1 MVTRMG
7 AQNSM
12 TKILIVEDE
21 AITAM
26 DIKHNLV
33 NFGFD
38 VVGTAASGEKAIEI
52 AQKLKPD
59 LILMDI
65 TLKGDM
71 DGIEAA
77 KKIKTL
83 FDIPVIYMSAFTD
96 KNTHERLK
104 LTNPYGFVSKPVST
118 ELLVVSI
125 EAAVYKHDL
134 DKKLAESEERLRLI
148 FDSSKDFIYSYDLEG
163 RFTSANKHF
172 CQATNLSEDEIIG
185 KTGPEL
191 GLPEKQS
198 NKWKKIR
205 QQVYENNSTVEM
217 FTSQVGLD
225 KKVHEYEVIL
235 NPLHNIHGEIVG
247 ISGVSRDLTEH
258 KLLKKELNELGELFQ
273 NLYTN
278 AQVGIVIGDTNGHVL
293 KCNSAFENMLG
304 YSLEELQKMSFTE
317 FTHQDYIDKELSLLE
332 SLRTGKIKFYEIEKK
347 FIRKDK
353 EITWGKVTG
362 GFGISTDGK
371 PVNSLIIVENIDDRK
386 KSEKEIL
393 DYAAQLKA
401 IFDMS
406 GIALAATD
414 TNGHWIN
421 VNEYFLNE
429 LGYTEEEFLKL
440 TNMDVTHPDDL
451 EKTSRLFSKLLSG
464 ELDKYRLEKRYKTK
478 ESNFKWFYLS
488 VKPIKDEN
496 NKIIAVMSAG
506 HPIDNTINSEE
517 LNI

>member
-1 MVTRMG
+1 
-7 AQNSM
+7 M

-26 DIKHNLV
+26 DIKHNLI

-38 VVGTAASGEKAIEI
+38 VAGTADSGEKAIEI

-77 KKIKTL
+77 RKIKTL

-104 LTNPYGFVSKPVST
+104 LTSPYGFVSKPVSS

-148 FDSSKDFIYSYDLEG
+148 FDSSKDFIYRYDLEG
-163 RFTSANKHF
+163 RFTSANKHLYE
-172 CQATNLSEDEIIG
+172 AANLREDEIIG
-185 KTGPEL
+185 KTGPEI

-198 NKWKKIR
+198 NKWEQIR
-205 QQVYENNSTVEM
+205 NQVYKTDSSIEM
-217 FTSQVGLD
+217 FTSSVGLD
-225 KKVHEYEVIL
+225 GKVHEYEVIL
-235 NPLHNIHGEIVG
+235 NPLHDIHGEIVG

-273 NLYTN
+273 NLYNN
-278 AQVGIVIGDTNGHVL
+278 AQVGIVMGDTKGHVL

-304 YSLEELQKMSFTE
+304 YSLEELQKMSFRE
-317 FTHQDYIDKELSLLE
+317 FTHPDYIEKELSLLE
-332 SLRTGKIKFYEIEKK
+332 SLRTGKIKFYELEKK

-362 GFGISTDGK
+362 GFGTSTDGK
-371 PVNSLIIVENIDDRK
+371 PINSLIIVEDITERK
-386 KSEKEIL
+386 KAEKEIL
-393 DYAAQLKA
+393 DYTTQLKT
-401 IFDMS
+401 IFDLS
-406 GIALAATD
+406 DRALAVTD
-414 TNGHWIN
+414 TKGHWIN
-421 VNEYFLNE
+421 VNKYFLNE
-429 LGYTEEEFLKL
+429 LGYTEDEFLKL
-440 TNMDVTHPDDL
+440 TSLDITHPDDV
-451 EKTSRLFSKLLSG
+451 EKTSELFLKLLSG
-464 ELDKYRLEKRYKTK
+464 EIDDYRIEKRYKTK
-478 ESNFKWFYLS
+478 EGEFKWFNIS
-488 VKPIKDEN
+488 AKPIKDK
-496 NKIIAVMSAG
+496 NKKITSVLGAG
-506 HPIDNTINSEE
+506 HPIDNKD
-517 LNI
+517 